1 MSRREPTAWQ
11 NFWWDVGDWFHDH
24 GLQIAI
30 VLAVFLAFVISEAHA
45 DERNDLHIHFEV
57 ESLVPPEKVLPEHEN
72 HNLLIKVNWFDTIRE
87 LQEELGPEYDDTQ
100 AYSEC
105 EVHYEDGADIGFCE
119 IWVVRPKSVD
129 KEHTKSLG
137 HEVLHGLLGDYH
149 AP

>member
-1 MSRREPTAWQ
+1 MSRREPTAWD

-24 GLQIAI
+24 GLHIAI
-30 VLAVFLAFVISEAHA
+30 VLAIVLAFAISEAHA
-45 DERNDLHIHFEV
+45 EDV
-57 ESLVPPEKVLPEHEN
+57 VPEYEN
-72 HNLLIKVNWFDTIRE
+72 HNLLIKVNWYDTVKEVRE
-87 LQEELGPEYDDTQ
+87 ALEGRDEGVSYSDTL

-119 IWVVRPKSVD
+119 IWVVRPISVD